1 MKRNLRLVAVA
12 WAIAALAVTGLGAT
26 SALAAGGGNAIL
38 TDCQVNGKLTHSYTL
53 KELRHAL
60 AIMPASIKQYT
71 NCSDVIFQGI
81 AAVSHGKTTG
91 PTGGGGSFLPTPV
104 IIILVV
110 LILVGVTFGA
120 FAIRQRRAAPAG
132 DGPPGS
138 GGAPSA
144 GASPPGDEPP
154 DS

>member
-1 MKRNLRLVAVA
+1 MKPNLRLAAVA
-12 WAIAALAVTGLGAT
+12 CVTAVLAAASLGAG
-26 SALAAGGGNAIL
+26 SAMAAGGGNAVL
-38 TDCQVNGKLTHSYTL
+38 TDCQANGRLTHSYTL

-81 AAVSHGKTTG
+81 ASVTRGKPTG
-91 PTGGGGSFLPTPV
+91 SQGGGGSFLPTPV

-120 FAIRQRRAAPAG
+120 LAIRRRRAGPAG
-132 DGPPGS
+132 DGPPG
-138 GGAPSA
+138 GAAPSA
-144 GASPPGDEPP
+144 SASPPGGAPP
-154 DS
+154 ES